1 MKSIPKKLWSKFRH
15 EISSEIHRKPY
26 YELIAPLRASVFSI
40 HTKDFQKNYYHLDE
54 LCKYLSIPSPTTN
67 NLTYLYNYKDLYQ
80 LKWESHREFCTF
92 QFIIQEEIASDNL
105 FKKSNIKYVPDLWI
119 DSLDNIINC
128 VNLEVID
135 NSNLKNEQDI
145 YSAFNNNYIVGSK
158 ISNQKAK
165 IYSDF
170 RIDGN
175 GYHRLLMVNNGMSR
189 HQLGRSIQRIL
200 DIESYRSLHMVGFV
214 NCSSINKELD
224 IINNDLNQ
232 INKNIDSSDNLRLL
246 YDISSKINWLDN
258 SNRFRFQASNSY
270 FPIIEDRFNELLFKK
285 IDGLQPYD
293 QYLKSRLNPTRRTIM
308 NTERRL
314 KDTMNQ
320 VSRLSILLQTNTEMD
335 IKKNS
340 YLLLESMNKKTDT
353 QIQLQKTVESLSTIV
368 LTYYSTGLLNYSLKV
383 LYKIYEIPIP
393 IEILTGVG
401 MLPIGLTFFWL
412 NHGLGNKITQN

>member
-26 YELIAPLRASVFSI
+26 YELLAPLRASVFSI
-40 HTKDFQKNYYHLDE
+40 HTQDFKKNYYHLDE

-92 QFIIQEEIASDNL
+92 QFIIHENIPSNTL

-128 VNLEVID
+128 VNLEVINND
-135 NSNLKNEQDI
+135 EIKNEQDI
-145 YSAFNNNYIVGSK
+145 YNAFNNNYIVGSG
-158 ISNQKAK
+158 ISNNKGSV
-165 IYSDF
+165 YSDF

-175 GYHRLLMVNNGMSR
+175 GYHRLLMINNGMSR
-189 HQLGRSIQRIL
+189 HQLGRSIQRVL

-214 NCSSINKELD
+214 NCSKINKELD
-224 IINNDLNQ
+224 IIKNDLNM
-232 INKNIDSSDNLRLL
+232 INRNLEQSNNIDIL
-246 YDISSKINWLDN
+246 YDISSRINRLDN

-270 FPIIEDRFNELLFKK
+270 FPIIEDRFNELLFRKV
-285 IDGLQPYD
+285 DGLQPYD
-293 QYLKSRLNPTRRTIM
+293 QYLKSRLNPTRRTII

-314 KDTMNQ
+314 KETMNQ
-320 VSRLSILLQTNTEMD
+320 VSRLSILLQANTEMA

-353 QIQLQKTVESLSTIV
+353 QIQLQKTVEGLSTIV
-368 LTYYSTGLLNYSLKV
+368 LTYYSTGLLNYSLKG
-383 LYKIYEIPIP
+383 LNQIYNIPIP
-393 IEILTGVG
+393 IEIITGIG
-401 MLPIGLTFFWL
+401 MFPIGLGFYLL
-412 NHGLGNKITQN
+412 NKNTINWK